1 MSVNARW
8 IFLLPLE
15 SRLIEQLLE
24 FRQYHYDGCESS
36 TTNIGYLQS
45 LLLETPSPKVP
56 RKTSHMHRNRLAT
69 ATASMVVMALP
80 SFGSFGQ
87 AVSEKKIFKKS
98 TNLKRT
104 TDDGRQVMA
113 M

>member
-1 MSVNARW
+1 MTVLSVNARW

-15 SRLIEQLLE
+15 THLIEQLLE

-45 LLLETPSPKVP
+45 LLLETPSPKVLK
-56 RKTSHMHRNRLAT
+56 KTSHMHRNRLVT
-69 ATASMVVMALP
+69 ATASSASVEVMALP

-87 AVSEKKIFKKS
+87 AVSEEKIF
-98 TNLKRT
+98 
-104 TDDGRQVMA
+104 
-113 M
+113 